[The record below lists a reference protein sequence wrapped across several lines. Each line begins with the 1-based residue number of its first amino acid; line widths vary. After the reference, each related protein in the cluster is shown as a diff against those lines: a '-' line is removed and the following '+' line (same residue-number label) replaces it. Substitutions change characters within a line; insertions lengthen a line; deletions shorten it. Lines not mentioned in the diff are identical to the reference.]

1 MNRESEAE
9 QFMVWLLQQLA
20 LIDEEAP
27 SGSLDPSIEASQSL
41 NPLEL
46 NNKNELD
53 VETGPNY
60 KGQARR
66 SDVFSFRDTP
76 LSKPGEFS
84 VVQDRFYSLIKRRLR
99 AEIEQKPPLFPWE
112 GELLE
117 YEAEPASVRFWMTQ
131 LKQLDVPLK
140 LPDSLLEHLLEQC
153 QSVLQSSL
161 QEGTRLVRA
170 VESLF
175 PNQETSLNNLASLV
189 MAAPARS
196 SEAAL
201 VTKDAPLPV
210 DYDAATEAQKMAL
223 SLMVAREIIENLTLP
238 VSRTSGAVS
247 REWQTE
253 AGPISLRAESSESG
267 SLRVRGELPCGG
279 RMEFRGLQSEVVAQR
294 PDAGLLG
301 VELFDLAPRQIYPL
315 EVCLALPDE
324 PVLSFQVSLLDEA

>member
-9 QFMVWLLQQLA
+9 EFITWLLQQLTLA
-20 LIDEEAP
+20 DEEAP
-27 SGSLDPSIEASQSL
+27 SGKLDSAIESDRAIEANSQSL
-41 NPLEL
+41 NRLES
-46 NNKNELD
+46 NNPNQLD
-53 VETGPNY
+53 VETAPD
-60 KGQARR
+60 

-112 GELLE
+112 GELLD
-117 YEAEPASVRFWMTQ
+117 YETEPASVRFWMAQ
-131 LKQLDVPLK
+131 LRKLDVPLN

-153 QSVLQSSL
+153 QTVLASSL

-175 PNQETSLNNLASLV
+175 PNQENHLNHLASLV

-196 SEAAL
+196 SGTTL
-201 VTKDAPLPV
+201 VAGETPLPA
-210 DYDAATEAQKMAL
+210 DYEAATEAQKMAL
-223 SLMVAREIIENLTLP
+223 SLMAAREIIDSLTLP
-238 VSRTSGAVS
+238 VALKAGTVS

-253 AGPISLRAESSESG
+253 AGALSLRAESADGG
-267 SLRVRGELPCGG
+267 SLRVRGQLPCGG
-279 RMEFRGLQSEVVAQR
+279 SMEFRGMQSEVIAQR

-301 VELFDLAPRQIYPL
+301 VELFGLTPQRSYPL
-315 EVCLALPDE
+315 EVRLALPDQ
-324 PVLSFQVSLLDEA
+324 PMLSFQVSLVDEA